1 MLFLVFFFK
10 QKTAYEMRI
19 SDWSSDVCSSD
30 LPFSTPIGYAVSA
43 KPIAAMDA
51 NGRDGKRSGV
61 IPLTSLV
68 VSQKNW
74 KVRFSMSLNSGGS
87 AGRCPATSCCTGSG
101 GGSTGCVA
109 AGSTG
114 CCCSCGTGAFCG
126 PSIFLHAPTESTRH
140 ETRARSE
147 EHTSEL

>member
-1 MLFLVFFFK
+1 MYVFFFFK

-19 SDWSSDVCSSD
+19 SDWNSDVCSSD
-30 LPFSTPIGYAVSA
+30 LPVSAGPICASRRNSSVVSVRSTAWRRLTHPFSTPIGYAVSA

-74 KVRFSMSLNSGGS
+74 KVRFAMYLKRGRS
-87 AGRCPATSCCTGSG
+87 AGRCPDTSCCTGSDG
-101 GGSTGCVA
+101 GQPGWGA
-109 AGSTG
+109 AG
-114 CCCSCGTGAFCG
+114 A
-126 PSIFLHAPTESTRH
+126 
-140 ETRARSE
+140 
-147 EHTSEL
+147 